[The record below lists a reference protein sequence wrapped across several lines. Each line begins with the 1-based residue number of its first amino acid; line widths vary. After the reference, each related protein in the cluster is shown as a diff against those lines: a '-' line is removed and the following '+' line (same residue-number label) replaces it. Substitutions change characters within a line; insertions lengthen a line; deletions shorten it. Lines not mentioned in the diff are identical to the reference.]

1 MKKIISS
8 LLRHEYL
15 VWILCLTAILRL
27 PSLLEPYWYGDEGIY
42 LTLGTA
48 VRNGWQLYRDIHDN
62 KPPVVYLLAALS
74 GSVFWYRFLLLIWN
88 SLAIIIFER
97 LAHLML
103 DRNPFGNTTN
113 IFGITFPKVQYS
125 TIATLLFAVLPFF
138 AEGAIANGEIFM
150 VMPIIAAI
158 FLLWKDAKNTRNVIL
173 SGLFFSVAFL
183 TKVPAL
189 FDAFAVGLFF
199 FLLFDSKPLITSL
212 RSRLPYIFT
221 AAFLAPILISLIYYT
236 SIGAGKQYIAAAFAQ
251 NVGYLSSWATGTH
264 ETSNVTSSGLK
275 NRAIALGIATI
286 ILVVLKNK
294 NGKRLTLLLL
304 WLSYALFGALL
315 SERPY
320 PHYLIQIIP
329 PISLL
334 LILAV
339 RSIRDRKLFHLA
351 SIIIASAVCLVSLF
365 TIKFWYYEQISYY
378 RNYIQFVTG
387 KKDRDAYFSYFDS
400 RIPAMYRVASFLTS
414 HTTADEPIFVW
425 GDMPMLYAL
434 TKRLPPGRYTS
445 SYHIKDFNGKPETIA
460 ALELK
465 KPEYII
471 VDTTYEAPFE
481 ELHIIL
487 ERDYIPSYEFA
498 PFAVYKR
505 LKI

>member
-1 MKKIISS
+1 MKKIIST

-15 VWILCLTAILRL
+15 VWILCLCALLRL

-48 VRNGWQLYRDIHDN
+48 VRHGWQLYRDIHDN

-74 GSVFWYRFLLLIWN
+74 GSVFWYRFLLLLWN
-88 SLAIIIFER
+88 SVAIIVFER
-97 LAHLML
+97 LAHLIL
-103 DRNPFGNTTN
+103 DRNAESGTTK
-113 IFGITFPKVQYS
+113 IAGITFPKVQYS

-150 VMPIIAAI
+150 VLPIIAAI
-158 FLLWKDAKNTRNVIL
+158 YLLWKDAKNTRNVIL
-173 SGLFFSVAFL
+173 SGLFFSIAFL

-199 FLLFDSKPLITSL
+199 FLLFDSKPLTRSL

-221 AAFLAPILISLIYYT
+221 VAFLTPILISLIYYAG
-236 SIGAGKQYIAAAFAQ
+236 IGAGKEYIAAAFAQ

-275 NRAIALGIATI
+275 NRAAALVVATI
-286 ILVVLKNK
+286 VLIVLKNK

-329 PISLL
+329 PICLL
-334 LILAV
+334 LVYALRLLRDKMFFRLAPIAV
-339 RSIRDRKLFHLA
+339 ALA
-351 SIIIASAVCLVSLF
+351 ICLVSLY
-365 TIKFWYYEQISYY
+365 TIKFWYYEQIPYY
-378 RNYIQFVTG
+378 TNYIQFITG
-387 KKDRDAYFSYFDS
+387 QKDRDAYFSYFDS
-400 RIPAMYRVASFLTS
+400 RIPKMYQVAAYISS
-414 HTTADEPIFVW
+414 HTTSDEPIFIW

-445 SYHIKDFNGKPETIA
+445 SYHIKDFNGKPDTIA

-481 ELHIIL
+481 ELHTLL

-498 PFAVYKR
+498 PFAIYKR
-505 LKI
+505 LSI